1 VIDQSIN
8 QNGLKLSTAPIF
20 MTIHTMTP
28 CIRTYKGQKNSH
40 LMYFKAAHINGDQG
54 SNIKAEFL
62 VDLMYVHVARS

>member
-1 VIDQSIN
+1 VKEAWLQ
-8 QNGLKLSTAPIF
+8 P
-20 MTIHTMTP
+20 TIEIIMKSFVCP
-28 CIRTYKGQKNSH
+28 YKGQKNSH